1 MSELI
6 VRGGTIL
13 TMNDDWHVAT
23 GDVASRDGELVQ
35 VGGAYTPATGD
46 YQIVDASGCVVM
58 PGLVQ
63 SHVHMCQTLARGR
76 ADGLALLDWLRTVV
90 WPYES
95 VLTEADLAA
104 AARLA
109 CAELLLGGT
118 TAVLDMGTVHHTDAL
133 FAVAREAGIR
143 ATIGKAMMD
152 IDDAAIP
159 RGLREETH
167 ASLRESEKLCQRWH
181 GSEGD
186 RLRYA
191 YCPRFA
197 LSCTDALLREVAGAA
212 RQAGALIHT
221 HASENADEIAEVE
234 RQRGKRNIAYLHEV
248 GLTGADVG
256 LAHCVWLDA
265 EERRILAETGT
276 HLLHCPSSNLKL
288 GSGVAEVPELIA
300 HGVSVSLGADG
311 APCNNNLDGFL
322 ELRLAALVHSPR
334 CGPAA
339 LPASRALALAT
350 RGGARALGLEDR
362 IGSLEVG
369 KRADLAVVAVDTPHA
384 APTVDPYSAI
394 VYAARSS
401 DVRHVAVEGRLLVSG
416 GALLHLDAADI
427 VHESVQ
433 RARQVFARL

>member
-35 VGGAYTPATGD
+35 VGGNYTPATGD
-46 YQIVDASGCVVM
+46 YEIVDASGCAVM
-58 PGLVQ
+58 PGLIQ

-95 VLTEADLAA
+95 VLTEADVAA

-109 CAELLLGGT
+109 CVELLLGGT
-118 TAVLDMGTVHHTDAL
+118 TAILDMGTVHHTDAL
-133 FAVAREAGIR
+133 FEVAREAGIR

-152 IDDAAIP
+152 VDDDAIP

-167 ASLRESEKLCQRWH
+167 ASLRESEKLAERWH
-181 GSEGD
+181 GREGD

-197 LSCTDALLREVAGAA
+197 LSCTDELLRQVAVAA

-265 EERRILAETGT
+265 EERRILADTGT

-288 GSGVAEVPELIA
+288 GSGVAEVPELLA
-300 HGVSVSLGADG
+300 QGVSVSLGADG

-369 KRADLAVVAVDTPHA
+369 KRADLAVVAIDTPHA

-416 GALLHLDAADI
+416 GALLHLDAADV